1 MVLVLKNKQID
12 GLVPMDEEIAAIEE
26 AFRELGQ
33 GVAMNSPR
41 ARLRTPWKEEGGQ
54 YYFNNIM
61 GLVPGMK
68 SMALRIDSSFSKE
81 VEVAGAKR
89 RVYPGDFVGLVFL
102 FDMDTCELLAIMDD
116 HVISAMRVG
125 ATSGV
130 ATKYLARKDAEVMG
144 LLGSGEQTRCFT
156 HVRDIA
162 RGIIMAMESERAV
175 NEDFNLGTSQEVR
188 ILDLAR
194 AIFDLCHTGRPFR
207 VRFIEGFE
215 HDIQRRVP
223 DASKADRLLGWEPEV
238 PFEKGLIEVIEWIM
252 SRCLEQW
259 DRR

>member
-1 MVLVLKNKQID
+1 
-12 GLVPMDEEIAAIEE
+12 
-26 AFRELGQ
+26 
-33 GVAMNSPR
+33 
-41 ARLRTPWKEEGGQ
+41 
-54 YYFNNIM
+54 
-61 GLVPGMK
+61 
-68 SMALRIDSSFSKE
+68 
-81 VEVAGAKR
+81 
-89 RVYPGDFVGLVFL
+89 
-102 FDMDTCELLAIMDD
+102 
-116 HVISAMRVG
+116 
-125 ATSGV
+125 
-130 ATKYLARKDAEVMG
+130 
-144 LLGSGEQTRCFT
+144 
-156 HVRDIA
+156 
-162 RGIIMAMESERAV
+162 MAMESERAV

-238 PFEKGLIEVIEWIM
+238 PFEKGLIEVIEWIR